1 MVYINTYIN
10 SVSVKT
16 RGWRGTPTGLN
27 RSAPGHV
34 EPHEKAASTFGAH
47 VVHGLFIGLDISGS
61 YLHGTVENSRRKV

>member
-27 RSAPGHV
+27 RSAPALSYSQKGQ
-34 EPHEKAASTFGAH
+34 AFGDER
-47 VVHGLFIGLDISGS
+47 VGIGCYWNQSFQQVGC
-61 YLHGTVENSRRKV
+61 N